1 MIRFLQKPVARVD
14 LSKARPGDRFKFAN
28 RLYKVPVVWRPTAA
42 AVCLLT
48 YCEVCGTA
56 FLFTCGRRP
65 ARLRK
70 WCSPC
75 ARGSAPRP
83 DPAPNVPSRPP
94 FSPNTKQRTHE
105 NERSPQ

>member
-48 YCEVCGTA
+48 YCEVCGAA
-56 FLFTCGRRP
+56 FLFTCNRRP

-75 ARGSAPRP
+75 ARGPGCPLPRP
-83 DPAPNVPSRPP
+83 TFILNSPP
-94 FSPNTKQRTHE
+94 RTTHT
-105 NERSPQ
+105 RSPE